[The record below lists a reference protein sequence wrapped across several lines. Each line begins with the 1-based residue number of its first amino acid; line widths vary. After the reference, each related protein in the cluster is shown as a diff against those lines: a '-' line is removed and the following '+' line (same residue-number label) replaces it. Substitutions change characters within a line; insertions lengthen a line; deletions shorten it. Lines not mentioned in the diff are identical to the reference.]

1 MMPAARHRQ
10 HGFSLLEVIAAVLLL
25 AIAFGV
31 LMQVAG
37 SSLNLTRRAAERS
50 EAALWARSKLDS
62 VFALEPIQRGHSEGR
77 FDATYRWQLDVAPW
91 QGGPALPN
99 GQLYQLALVVSW
111 GEGEQQRNARFTTLR
126 LVSGAPDGGSP

>member
-1 MMPAARHRQ
+1 MRPAVQPRQ
-10 HGFSLLEVIAAVLLL
+10 RGFSLLEVIAAVLLL

-62 VFALEPIQRGHSEGR
+62 AFALEPIRRGHSEGR
-77 FDATYRWQLDVAPW
+77 FDATYRWQLDVTPW
-91 QGGPALPN
+91 QGGPAMPRW
-99 GQLYQLALVVSW
+99 QLYQLALVVSW
-111 GEGEQQRNARFTTLR
+111 GEGDQQRNARFTTLR
-126 LVSGAPDGGSP
+126 LASNSPDGAAP

>member
-1 MMPAARHRQ
+1 MSPAARHRQ
-10 HGFSLLEVIAAVLLL
+10 RGFSLLEVIAAVLLL

-62 VFALEPIQRGHSEGR
+62 AFALEPVRRGHSEGR
-77 FDATYRWQLDVAPW
+77 FDATYRWQLDVTPW
-91 QGGPALPN
+91 PGGPALPN
-99 GQLYQLALVVSW
+99 WQLYQLALVVSW
-111 GEGEQQRNARFTTLR
+111 GEGGQQRHARFTTLR
-126 LVSGAPDGGSP
+126 LVGNSPEGASP